1 MNYRQLL
8 LNCVLLFFVI
18 YSCRNKDEEE
28 RLFPKVKTLEVSN
41 ITDEGAVFNG
51 LIEGVLSYKN
61 ITDHGFCYGFPD
73 KKAPLGYTKISLG
86 KPDESTNSFHAQV
99 SRDLLKDQTY
109 TVIAYIEI
117 SNGKI
122 YGTASSFISKGG
134 LGPEIKSFKPQVAGW
149 GDTIKITGKN
159 FSDNVNNNT
168 VKFDQVKA
176 TIVSANDSVLRVIV
190 PEQLLTQKSM
200 IGVTTAEKTFLSM
213 QPFLIGKPVIKTLA
227 AKVPFGGTLNVKTQN
242 VNGKVANFYIDGT
255 LITST
260 QVSLNEYNLVVPKTY
275 NYGSHTLKITL
286 FGENAEGSFHY
297 DAPYIS
303 DFSPKQV
310 GWNDKLTII
319 GKNFKSLPSKSG
331 IDFLGSNCGTS
342 NFSVLN
348 DSVIQLNIPVCV
360 TVPQCKVGIFT
371 DYFKLYSSQQL
382 SINGPKLQPFS
393 NNQFC
398 AGDHIVLEGKQI
410 YSYGTLH
417 CFDGICE
424 DVAPSF
430 IDSTHLEF
438 DLPVTLSVGIHKLT
452 LKIGQLQSN
461 PIEFNIKKLTVNSIV
476 EDFSCRYG
484 KITLLGENFARLSYQ
499 NVVKIGG
506 VQAEVVSKNE
516 KSIQVRLPVSNA
528 VNSNS
533 EIIVSVGQQQ
543 VIVPYKV
550 EIIEPWEK
558 VSEFG
563 AGFFAGAKFTIG
575 NKFYF
580 STGSM
585 DNGEFYCYNS
595 DNNTWKKIADY
606 PGGRVMVPI
615 CFVIGQY
622 AYVGLG
628 NKTSPQKFW
637 KYDSVSDR
645 WDEIAECPLNVSSVG
660 WDENKNMGFAFVN
673 GQYGYVG
680 NTSGGMYKYDSVNN
694 RWISC
699 KWHDVHYLVSVNVG
713 INNNTTC
720 FHVCGSSDSV
730 YGSNIFLNEYNPISD
745 SWKFSEYTFYF
756 FTKDMYGSTYIE
768 KLNRFLFD
776 GYIMHST
783 RPSGIQF
790 FDFSL
795 NKKGFFFPSISP
807 GATLFSTEEGRLFSM
822 IFDENLNKLMLYKF
836 NFDKYKQVK
845 TLIDDY

>member
-1 MNYRQLL
+1 MNYKSIIYTVL
-8 LNCVLLFFVI
+8 LLFFTT
-18 YSCRNKDEEE
+18 YSCTNKDEEE

-51 LIEGVLSYKN
+51 LIEGVLSNKN
-61 ITDHGFCYGFPD
+61 ITDHGFFYGFPD
-73 KKAPLGYTKISLG
+73 EKAPLGYTKISLG
-86 KPDESTNSFHAQV
+86 KLDGNTNSFHTQV
-99 SRDLLKDQTY
+99 SSDLLKDQTY
-109 TVIAYIEI
+109 MVIAYIEA
-117 SNGKI
+117 SNRMI
-122 YGTASSFISKGG
+122 YGPATSFISKGG
-134 LGPEIKSFKPQVAGW
+134 LGPEIKSFRPQVAGW
-149 GDTIKITGKN
+149 GDTIKISGKN
-159 FSDNVNNNT
+159 FSAKMVNNI

-176 TIVSANDSVLRVIV
+176 TIVSASDSVLRVIV
-190 PEQLLTQKSM
+190 PVDLSTQKSA
-200 IGVTTAEKTFLSM
+200 IGIITAEKTVMAM
-213 QPFLIGKPVIKTLA
+213 QPFQIGKPVIKSLT
-227 AKVPFGGTLNVKTQN
+227 AKVPFGGILTIKTQN
-242 VNGKVANFYIDGT
+242 IKGKLAYFYIDGIQ
-255 LITST
+255 ITST

-303 DFSPKQV
+303 GFSPKQV

-319 GKNFKSLPSKSG
+319 GKNFKSLPSKAG

-342 NFSVLN
+342 IFSVLN
-348 DSVIQLNIPVCV
+348 DSVIQLKVPHC
-360 TVPQCKVGIFT
+360 TVPLCKVGIFT

-382 SINGPKLQPFS
+382 SINGPELQPLS

-398 AGDHIVLEGKQI
+398 VGDHIILEGKRI

-417 CFDGICE
+417 CFDGVCE
-424 DVAPSF
+424 EVAPSF

-438 DLPVTLSVGIHKLT
+438 DLPVTLGVGVHRLT

-461 PIEFNIKKLTVNSIV
+461 PIEFYIKKLTVNSIV

-506 VQAEVVSKNE
+506 VQAEVVSRNE
-516 KSIQVRLPVSNA
+516 KSIQVRLPVSA
-528 VNSNS
+528 SVNSS
-533 EIIVSVGQQQ
+533 SDVVVSVGQQQ
-543 VIVPYKV
+543 VIVPDKV

-563 AGFFAGAKFTIG
+563 AGFSAGAKFTIG

-585 DNGEFYCYNS
+585 DNGDFYCYNS
-595 DNNTWKKIADY
+595 DNNTWKKISEY

-628 NKTSPQKFW
+628 DKASPQKFW

-660 WDENKNMGFAFVN
+660 WDANKNMGFAFVN

-680 NTSGGMYKYDSVNN
+680 NTPSGLYKYDSVNN

-699 KWHDVHYLVSVNVG
+699 KWHDTHYSTVSVNVG

-720 FHVCGSSDSV
+720 FHIYGSSNPY

-745 SWKFSEYTFYF
+745 SWKFSESTYYF
-756 FTKDMYGSTYIE
+756 FTKDMFGATYIE

-776 GYIMHST
+776 GFIMHST
-783 RPSGIQF
+783 RPSGIQY
-790 FDFSL
+790 FDFSS

-807 GATLFSTEEGRLFSM
+807 GATLFSTEDGRLFSM
-822 IFDENLNKLMLYKF
+822 TFDENLNKLILYKF
-836 NFDKYKQVK
+836 NFDKYEQVK
-845 TLIDDY
+845 TIVDDY

>member
-1 MNYRQLL
+1 MNYKSIIYTVL
-8 LNCVLLFFVI
+8 LLFFVV
-18 YSCRNKDEEE
+18 YSCTNKDEEE
-28 RLFPKVKTLEVSN
+28 RLFPKVKTLEVTN

-51 LIEGVLSYKN
+51 LIEGVLSNKN

-73 KKAPLGYTKISLG
+73 KKAPLGFAKISLG

-99 SRDLLKDQTY
+99 SHDLLKDQTY

-176 TIVSANDSVLRVIV
+176 TIVSASDSVLRVIV
-190 PEQLLTQKSM
+190 PVDLSTQKSM
-200 IGVTTAEKTFLSM
+200 IGVTTAEKTIQSI
-213 QPFLIGKPVIKTLA
+213 QPFQIGKPIVKNLT
-227 AKVPFGGTLNVKTQN
+227 AKVPFGGKLNVKTHN

-260 QVSLNEYNLVVPKTY
+260 QVSTNEYSLVVPKTY
-275 NYGSHTLKITL
+275 NYGLHTLKISV
-286 FGENAEGSFHY
+286 FGENVEDSFHY
-297 DAPYIS
+297 DAPCIV
-303 DFSPKQV
+303 DFFPKQV
-310 GWNDKLTII
+310 GWNDKLTIK
-319 GKNFKSLPSKSG
+319 GKNLKSLPSNAG
-331 IDFLGSNCGTS
+331 IDFLGSNCSTS
-342 NFSVLN
+342 NISVIN
-348 DSVIQLNIPVCV
+348 DSIIQLNVPVCV

-371 DYFKLYSSQQL
+371 DYFKLYCSQQL
-382 SINGPKLQPFS
+382 SINGPELYSFS

-398 AGDHIVLEGKQI
+398 VGDQIILEGKRI
-410 YSYGTLH
+410 YSYDAMH
-417 CFDGICE
+417 CFDGVCE
-424 DVAPSF
+424 EVEPSF
-430 IDSTHLEF
+430 IDSTHLKF
-438 DLPVTLSVGIHKLT
+438 DLPVSLSVGVHRLT
-452 LKIGQLQSN
+452 LKIGQLKSN
-461 PIEFNIKKLTVNSIV
+461 PIEFYIKKLTANLIV
-476 EDFSCRYG
+476 EDVSCRFG
-484 KITLLGENFARLSYQ
+484 KITIQGEGFSRYPYE
-499 NVVKIGG
+499 NVIKIGG
-506 VQAEVVSKNE
+506 VQAEVVSSND

-528 VNSNS
+528 INSNS
-533 EIIVSVGQQQ
+533 EIVVTVGQQQ
-543 VIVPYKV
+543 VIVPDKI
-550 EIIEPWEK
+550 EIVEPWEK

-563 AGFFAGAKFTIG
+563 AGFLAGAKFTIG

-628 NKTSPQKFW
+628 DKASPQKFW
-637 KYDSVSDR
+637 KFDSVSDR
-645 WDEIAECPLNVSSVG
+645 WDEIAECPLNVSPVG

-680 NTSGGMYKYDSVNN
+680 NTSGGMYKYDSINN

-699 KWHDVHYLVSVNVG
+699 KWHDVHYSVSVNVG

-720 FHVCGSSDSV
+720 FHIYGSRNPY

-745 SWKFSEYTFYF
+745 SWKFSESTYYF
-756 FTKDMYGSTYIE
+756 FTKDMYGATYIE

-776 GYIMHST
+776 GFVRNST
-783 RPSGIQF
+783 RPSGIQY
-790 FDFSL
+790 FDFKL

-807 GATLFSTEEGRLFSM
+807 GATLFSTEDGRLFSM
-822 IFDENLNKLMLYKF
+822 IFDENLNKLILYMF
-836 NFDKYKQVK
+836 TFDKYEQVK
-845 TLIDDY
+845 TLVNDY